1 MIEKRGSLVL
11 YERVFQWTSI
21 ECIKTSYETVFFSIE
36 DNNGK
41 TL

>member
-11 YERVFQWTSI
+11 YEWTSI